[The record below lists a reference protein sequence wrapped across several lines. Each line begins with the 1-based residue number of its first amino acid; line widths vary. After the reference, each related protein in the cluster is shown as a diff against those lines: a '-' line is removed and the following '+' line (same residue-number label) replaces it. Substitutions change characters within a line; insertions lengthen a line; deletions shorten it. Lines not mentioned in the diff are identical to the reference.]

1 MGNPR
6 VNYKEEHCRRQNE
19 PRKGHSESMAREDI
33 TEGTGKTTL
42 QTAMNL
48 ELNKCGVCETHKD
61 PSNIVEFITK
71 HARKRAERQN
81 VGIL

>member
-6 VNYKEEHCRRQNE
+6 VKYKEEHCRRQKE
-19 PRKGHSESMAREDI
+19 PRKGQWQKEDI

-61 PSNIVEFITK
+61 PNNIVEFITK
-71 HARKRAERQN
+71 HGRKRAERQN